1 MKKNLKKNFGYG
13 KSMSYACKQA
23 LTEYYN
29 GGHFGTSAKYAKS
42 FKILIKYLKS
52 KNISDI
58 NNIKKDDF
66 IDFANYIKSE
76 KEKKRFCVKSAQNII
91 SGCNCVLRIIRG
103 DNYFFLS
110 PKKYAGPRT
119 DQLKCLPK
127 WLEKDKQKAAYDY
140 LMKKDN
146 NLDYLLIRFIDLTG
160 CRLEEACKQ
169 NYKARL
175 CEAKKTGY
183 IDITEGTKG
192 GHGKHYERFIL
203 ATSEIIM
210 VLIGL
215 VKHQKSHHSVIPKK
229 MSFIKFYKN
238 FSSRWY
244 RVAKKYDLKGFNDFR
259 KTRAIIMYESITGFK
274 APIYGDIPAPK
285 SIDYRARSV
294 IAKRFGHQRNDVT
307 SSYLGGKRR
316 VKNKPLLA

>member
-1 MKKNLKKNFGYG
+1 MKKNMNKNFGYG
-13 KSMSYACKQA
+13 KSMSYASKQA

-42 FKILIKYLKS
+42 FKIFIKYLKS
-52 KNISDI
+52 KNINDL
-58 NNIKKDDF
+58 NDIKKEDF
-66 IDFANYIKSE
+66 VNFAKYINSE
-76 KEKKRFCVKSAQNII
+76 KVKGRFSVKTAQNII

-110 PKKYAGPRT
+110 PRKYAGART
-119 DQLKCLPK
+119 DKLQCLPK
-127 WLEKDKQKAAYDY
+127 WLDIHKQKAAYDY

-160 CRLEEACKQ
+160 CGLEEACKQ

-203 ATSEIIM
+203 ASPELIM
-210 VLIGL
+210 VLLGL
-215 VKHQKSHHSVIPKK
+215 VKHQKSHHSVIPKN
-229 MSFIKFYKN
+229 MSFIRFYNN
-238 FSSRWY
+238 FSARWY

-259 KTRAIIMYESITGFK
+259 KTRAIIAYESITGFK
-274 APIYGDIPAPK
+274 APIYADKPAPK
-285 SIDYRARSV
+285 DMDYRARIV
-294 IAKRFGHQRNDVT
+294 IAKSFGHQRIGVT
-307 SSYLGGKRR
+307 DAYLGGERR
-316 VKNKPLLA
+316 VKNKS